1 MKKKHQHNI
10 KKDLGNNNN
19 ICMQHLLIAE
29 TANFGSNG
37 TLICL
42 LLNLQH
48 LKYIKAVVSIGGH
61 KDDQK

>member
-1 MKKKHQHNI
+1 
-10 KKDLGNNNN
+10 
-19 ICMQHLLIAE
+19 MQHLLIAE

-37 TLICL
+37 TLIYL

-61 KDDQK
+61 KDDQN